1 MMQAALAALLVL
13 VMSGCAAPPPA
24 APTGNETTLDDA
36 VNAATDSMV
45 AQTQKMPAFLAKVES
60 DGARLDLRW
69 DSESSWQPRQGV
81 KSVVLEPAHS
91 AAREVSAPVSVS
103 VVAYPMA

>member
-60 DGARLDLRW
+60 KLVKRGIVVDPMIDTGTGQQTALTQLLERKVTERFGAR
-69 DSESSWQPRQGV
+69 
-81 KSVVLEPAHS
+81 
-91 AAREVSAPVSVS
+91 
-103 VVAYPMA
+103 Y